1 MMELAERMA
10 QPCVLADLAAKVT
23 YNDRLTDEEQEM
35 SAVLDESIRKI
46 GETGHDPNH
55 ELAALVKKT
64 FTPETVSAPSA
75 FMEEA
80 FDEGT
85 IGEFDDYFTEVEPK
99 NTIQVH
105 EATIGGNVDASYI
118 EHKIM
123 KPTWKS
129 LQAEVYIP
137 MRDIRRG
144 GYKTVANY
152 TERINQALEDQ
163 KICDIIKVLDAA
175 ITSTHPGYIAEA
187 TGAPTVTSADQLAL
201 YLQDMV
207 DNGNPV
213 MFALNKYIQAMSKLA
228 QGERWPIDTQRNMYT
243 TNGFLEAY
251 AGARMFGYTGQ
262 RKMANGELIVPDK
275 RVFGV
280 AGKIGNIQTRGEARV
295 LEDEDI
301 NRELVHLKV
310 TGYTFGWT
318 ITDIAKA
325 AKIVMAQ

>member
-105 EATIGGNVDASYI
+105 EATMGGNVDASYI

-163 KICDIIKVLDAA
+163 KICDIIKALDAA

-187 TGAPTVTSADQLAL
+187 TGAPTATSADQLAL
-201 YLQDMV
+201 YLQEAVSRRHGTLMR
-207 DNGNPV
+207 PV
-213 MFALNKYIQAMSKLA
+213 NLV
-228 QGERWPIDTQRNMYT
+228 PQRYN
-243 TNGFLEAY
+243 LH
-251 AGARMFGYTGQ
+251 
-262 RKMANGELIVPDK
+262 L
-275 RVFGV
+275 
-280 AGKIGNIQTRGEARV
+280 TRGSLIMEVGSSGNTLQEALAAIR
-295 LEDEDI
+295 LFADAAAPALL
-301 NRELVHLKV
+301 ELVE
-310 TGYTFGWT
+310 
-318 ITDIAKA
+318 
-325 AKIVMAQ
+325 